1 MRNVTDLEATVESL
15 EKKVNLL
22 YEIARGQQE
31 LLDLNVKTEEMMG
44 KEIDLLNR
52 RIKLL
57 ENTDE

>member
-31 LLDLNVKTEEMMG
+31 LLDLNVKTEETMG